1 MGNKTSELVQER
13 KISAKTT
20 NFKSRFL
27 VDRRSGIETP
37 ATPSGADNSMDMKSF
52 CCMIDPKDEEPDY
65 LTLEVII
72 SILEESKTLGTQTFF
87 AQKSVHKLQRKNF
100 LSKHSNWGKKYEDLC
115 SELREEYNSLILS
128 QNQELQTSLEDAGKL
143 VLNKYNLTEELLAR
157 NLLRYSSN
165 TRVTSLLHTL
175 NTFEI
180 LNPPSLSISVL
191 YDIIH
196 YKLSR
201 LQILSSLIWTQD
213 GKKKCLILCYL
224 LSDEIE
230 SEYQLDEDQLNGA
243 LRLATID
250 PYDPLLPRFR
260 DMKREFEIAWQ
271 GIGKL

>member
-13 KISAKTT
+13 KTSAKTT

-27 VDRRSGIETP
+27 VDRKSGIETP
-37 ATPSGADNSMDMKSF
+37 ATPSGADNSMEMKSF
-52 CCMIDPKDEEPDY
+52 CCMMGPKDEEPEY
-65 LTLEVII
+65 LTLDALIT
-72 SILEESKTLGTQTFF
+72 ILEESKTLGIQAFF
-87 AQKSVHKLQRKNF
+87 LQKSVHKLQRKNF

-115 SELREEYNSLILS
+115 SELREEYNFLILS
-128 QNQELQTSLEDAGKL
+128 QNNELQKSLEDAGKL
-143 VLNKYNLTEELLAR
+143 VLNKYNLTEDSLAR

-165 TRVTSLLHTL
+165 VRVTKLLHTL

-180 LNPPSLSISVL
+180 LNPPTLSISAL
-191 YDIIH
+191 YEIIY

-213 GKKKCLILCYL
+213 AKKKCLILCYL

-230 SEYQLDEDQLNGA
+230 AEYQLDEDQLNGA

-250 PYDPLLPRFR
+250 PNDPLLQRFR
-260 DMKREFEIAWQ
+260 DMKREFELVWQ
-271 GIGKL
+271 GIVKL